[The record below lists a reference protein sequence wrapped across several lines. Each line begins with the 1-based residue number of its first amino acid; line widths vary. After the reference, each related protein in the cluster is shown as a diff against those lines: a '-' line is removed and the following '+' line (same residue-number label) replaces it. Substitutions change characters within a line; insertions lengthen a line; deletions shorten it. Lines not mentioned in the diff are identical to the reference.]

1 MTLLTSKSD
10 FSGLAGYL
18 TRKALSQG
26 KVKLSTSTS
35 HVSGHPLKLT
45 LIRLKAGT
53 LLEAKPRWLPSTPEQ
68 EDVYHFITSM
78 KGNHYYSVSITIKV
92 RLSDHRPFIT
102 ASERFGYGSKSL
114 EGGDTLCILN
124 SSRTA
129 HLIWRKEKG
138 PQVAEVYQLIN
149 EALVH
154 GMMYGK
160 IKAFEIKEQDIA
172 LFF

>member
-10 FSGLAGYL
+10 FSGLASYL
-18 TRKALSQG
+18 TRKGLSQG
-26 KVKLSTSTS
+26 KVKLNTSTP

-45 LIRLKAGT
+45 LIRLKGGT

-78 KGNHYYSVSITIKV
+78 KSNPYYSVSITIQA

-102 ASERFGYGSKSL
+102 ASERSGYGSKSL

-129 HLIWRKEKG
+129 HLIWRKGKDAQG
-138 PQVAEVYQLIN
+138 AEVYQLID
-149 EALVH
+149 EGFVH
-154 GMMYGK
+154 GMMYGE
-160 IKAFEIKEQDIA
+160 IEAFEIKE
-172 LFF
+172 